1 MQSSRLGRSSARA
14 LFALVLGLC
23 ALPVSAAVEAAADDV
38 LFHIE
43 VRDLGR
49 ALNEFALQSGMEIL
63 FAEDEVRGKTTVGVV
78 DRYTPTDA
86 LGRLLRE
93 TGLRY
98 RFTALDTVLVD
109 VDRAGGQGPTAMPGN
124 GGPRSL
130 IAGLARAVAA
140 TLTGPGTQPDATGSP
155 ADVAEEVIV
164 YGIRGSLQQS
174 LQRKKAAD
182 HFVDII
188 TAEDV
193 GAFPTQNLAEALQR
207 VSGVAIDRK
216 EGEGAFVSI
225 RGLGPQFA
233 QSTINGRV
241 SASNVDPG
249 QHDGRGQTNRGSR
262 VVGFHA
268 FQAGL
273 VHAVEVHKT
282 PRADHVEGGLGGFVD
297 VQTRRPLD
305 LGRRRVALAVDATM
319 NELAADTAPGAFA
332 LFSSVPTD
340 ALGIMVS
347 AQWDNRLVRS
357 DSLHHYSYVPERRT
371 YVVDGQGISGYHPR
385 QVLGE
390 LHVSDRDRLNVSGS
404 LQWRPSER
412 LNAAFDLLVT
422 DVASDESN
430 YWRDFRIQNAL
441 ANNITAAT
449 VTDDNG
455 TPVFTS
461 ITSAGA
467 GLFLQQ
473 AAERVDTNART
484 WGGNVAFQAT
494 DRLAIDVD
502 VSVSTTDSPSG
513 NQEFLVR
520 NTATQVSYRKFG
532 PGGLPSLK
540 STSPLGD
547 PDFYRVVKHSHQRHQ
562 VADRVAQIRT
572 DLAYEVGGDRWRTL
586 QLGVRW
592 AGQDRN
598 DQYRYL
604 TSRAFLDQP
613 ITEFGGDDPF
623 PEESSFLRGL
633 GNEFP
638 SNIVNPDLASMLRT
652 FVTRAEE
659 IRQGTCFT
667 TGTECSLAG
676 FRNQPYNED
685 INHDEGSAA
694 IYALAFFAGE
704 VAGAPYSGNV
714 GVRYVTTNS
723 RTAGLFL
730 EPVAFDTSD
739 PTQPVLVLS
748 EPRLLS
754 VTHRYAEVL
763 PSLNLRLDPR
773 DTLVV
778 RASVA
783 RVLSRPSYLD
793 LNPRQTGG
801 AISRQLFSG
810 NGELD
815 PTTAWQVDLGLEW
828 YFADYSLASV
838 GVFDKD
844 ISGIVQLTI
853 DQVGFPNVIDP
864 DTNEPVVLIRR
875 RPENS
880 GNSDLKGL
888 EVTLQTTF
896 AALPYPFNGM
906 GLNANYTYVASSS
919 DFRSETTRAAY
930 SIPGLSEN
938 TVNITAFYE
947 RGRLSARVS
956 YNFRDEF
963 LDTIADG
970 GGHPYFVDAYEQF
983 DASMAYAPSDR
994 LSLSLEAI
1002 NLTDE
1007 NVYYF
1012 SRLGTGTQRHFAS
1025 AINAGRRFQFGI
1037 RVNR

>member
-1 MQSSRLGRSSARA
+1 M
-14 LFALVLGLC
+14 LC
-23 ALPVSAAVEAAADDV
+23 LWAAPDAWAADV
-38 LFHIE
+38 EFRIE

-78 DRYTPTDA
+78 GRHTPIEA
-86 LGRLLRE
+86 LSRLLRD

-98 RFTALDTVLVD
+98 RFTARDTVLVD
-109 VDRAGGQGPTAMPGN
+109 LEPAGGQGSAATASDGQ
-124 GGPRSL
+124 PRSL
-130 IAGLARAVAA
+130 IARVARAVAA
-140 TLTGPGTQPDATGSP
+140 TLTGPRTQPAAGDTVGGSARP
-155 ADVAEEVIV
+155 AEEVIV
-164 YGIRGSLQQS
+164 YGIRASLQQS
-174 LQRKKAAD
+174 LERKKAAD

-188 TAEDV
+188 TAEDI

-216 EGEGAFVSI
+216 EGEGAFVSV

-233 QSTINGRV
+233 QTTINGRV

-249 QHDGRGQTNRGSR
+249 QHDGRGQTNSGSR

-268 FQAGL
+268 FQSGL

-282 PRADHVEGGLGGFVD
+282 PRADHVEGGLGGFID

-305 LGRRRVALAVDATM
+305 LGRRRLALAVDATV

-332 LFSSVPTD
+332 LFSSVPND
-340 ALGIMVS
+340 AVGIMVS

-357 DSLHHYSYVPERRT
+357 DSLHHYSYVPEIRT
-371 YVVDGQGISGYHPR
+371 YTVNGQEISGYHPR

-404 LQWRPSER
+404 LQWMPSER
-412 LNAAFDLLVT
+412 LDATFDLLLT
-422 DVASDESN
+422 DVASGERD

-441 ANNITAAT
+441 ASNITAAT

-461 ITSAGA
+461 ITSSGA
-467 GLFLQQ
+467 ALFLQQ
-473 AAERVDTNART
+473 AAERVNTNVLT
-484 WGGNVAFQAT
+484 WGSNVTLQAT
-494 DRLAIDVD
+494 ARLAFDVD
-502 VSVSTTDSPSG
+502 VSLSTMDSPSE
-513 NQEFLVR
+513 NQEYLVR
-520 NTATQVSYRKFG
+520 NTATQVSYRKYG
-532 PGGLPSLK
+532 PSGAPSIT
-540 STSPLGD
+540 SASPLND
-547 PDFYRVVKHSHQRHQ
+547 PHFYRVVKHSHQRHHA
-562 VADRVAQIRT
+562 ADRVAQIRT
-572 DLAYEVGGDRWRTL
+572 DATLEIGSDWWRAFK
-586 QLGVRW
+586 LGVRW
-592 AGQDRN
+592 SRQERN
-598 DQYRYL
+598 DRHRYL
-604 TSRAFLDQP
+604 TSQAFVDQP
-613 ITEFGGDDPF
+613 ITDFGGDDPF
-623 PEESSFLRGL
+623 PEESSFLAGL

-638 SNIVNPDLASMLRT
+638 SNIVNPDLDSMQRT
-652 FVTRAEE
+652 FVTRADE
-659 IRQGTCFT
+659 IRRGPCFT

-676 FRNQPYNED
+676 FRNQPFNED
-685 INHDEGSAA
+685 INNEEDSAA
-694 IYALAFFAGE
+694 IYALAFFGGE
-704 VAGAPYSGNV
+704 VAGTPYSGNL
-714 GVRYVTTNS
+714 GARYVTTGS
-723 RTAGLFL
+723 RTVGFFL

-739 PTQPVLVLS
+739 PSRPVLVLS
-748 EPRLLS
+748 EPRLNS
-754 VTHRYAEVL
+754 VSHRYAKAL
-763 PSLNLRLDPR
+763 PSLNLRLDPH
-773 DTLVV
+773 DTVVV

-815 PTTAWQVDLGLEW
+815 PTTGWQVDLGLEW

-844 ISGIVQLTI
+844 ITGIVQLTI

-864 DTNEPVVLIRR
+864 DTNEPVVLTWR

-896 AALPYPFNGM
+896 AALPHPFNDL

-947 RGRLSARVS
+947 LGHLSARVS
-956 YNFRDEF
+956 YNYRDEF
-963 LDTIADG
+963 LDTIADA

-1007 NVYYF
+1007 NVYYY

-1037 RVNR
+1037 RLNR

>member
-1 MQSSRLGRSSARA
+1 M
-14 LFALVLGLC
+14 LC
-23 ALPVSAAVEAAADDV
+23 LWAAPDAWAADV
-38 LFHIE
+38 EFRIE

-49 ALNEFALQSGMEIL
+49 ALNEFALQSGLEIL
-63 FAEDEVRGKTTVGVV
+63 FAEDEVRGKTTVGVIG
-78 DRYTPTDA
+78 RYTPTDA
-86 LGRLLRE
+86 LDRLLGD

-109 VDRAGGQGPTAMPGN
+109 LEPRGEQGPAATTSNGEPG
-124 GGPRSL
+124 SL
-130 IAGLARAVAA
+130 IARVTRAVAGA
-140 TLTGPGTQPDATGSP
+140 LTGRRTSAGPGDATGGQP
-155 ADVAEEVIV
+155 RAAEEVIV

-188 TAEDV
+188 TAEDI

-233 QSTINGRV
+233 QSTINGRG

-249 QHDGRGQTNRGSR
+249 QHDGRGQANRGSR
-262 VVGFHA
+262 VIGFHA
-268 FQAGL
+268 FQSGL

-282 PRADHVEGGLGGFVD
+282 PRADLVEGGLGGSID
-297 VQTRRPLD
+297 VRTRRPLD
-305 LGRRRVALAVDATM
+305 LGRQRVAVAVDATV
-319 NELAADTAPGAFA
+319 NELAADTTPGAFA
-332 LFSSVPTD
+332 LFSSVPSDTV
-340 ALGIMVS
+340 GIMVS
-347 AQWDNRLVRS
+347 AQWDNQLVRS
-357 DSLHHYSYVPERRT
+357 DSLHHYGYVPERRT
-371 YVVDGQGISGYHPR
+371 YTIAGLKLSGYHPR

-404 LQWRPSER
+404 VQWRPTKR
-412 LNAAFDLLVT
+412 LDATFDLLVT
-422 DVASDESN
+422 DVKSGERD

-449 VTDDNG
+449 VADDNG

-461 ITSAGA
+461 ITSSGA

-473 AAERVDTNART
+473 AAERVDTNALT
-484 WGGNVAFQAT
+484 WGGNVVFQAT

-502 VSVSTTDSPSG
+502 VALSTTDSPSE
-513 NQEFLVR
+513 NQEYLVR

-562 VADRVAQIRT
+562 VADQVAQIRT
-572 DLAYEVGGDRWRTL
+572 DLTYEVGGDRWSAL
-586 QLGVRW
+586 QLGARW
-592 AGQDRN
+592 ARQERN

-604 TSRAFLDQP
+604 TSQAFVDQP
-613 ITEFGGDDPF
+613 ITDFGGDDPF
-623 PEESSFLRGL
+623 PEESSFLSGL

-638 SNIVNPDLASMLRT
+638 SNIVNPDLDSMLRT
-652 FVTRAEE
+652 FVTRADE
-659 IRQGTCFT
+659 IRRGACFT

-676 FRNQPYNED
+676 FRDQPYNED
-685 INHDEGSAA
+685 INHEEDSAA
-694 IYALAFFAGE
+694 IYALAFFGGE
-704 VAGAPYSGNV
+704 VGGTPYSGNL
-714 GVRYVTTNS
+714 GVRYVATDS
-723 RTAGLFL
+723 RTVGFFL

-739 PTQPVLVLS
+739 PSQPVLVLS
-748 EPRLLS
+748 EPTLNAVS
-754 VTHRYAEVL
+754 HRYAEVL
-763 PSLNLRLDPR
+763 PSLNLRLDPHE
-773 DTLVV
+773 TLVV

-801 AISRQLFSG
+801 GIGRQLFSG

-815 PTTAWQVDLGLEW
+815 PTTGVQVDLGLEW

-844 ISGIVQLTI
+844 ITGIVQLTI
-853 DQVGFPNVIDP
+853 DQVGFPGVIDP
-864 DTNEPVVLIRR
+864 DTNEPVVLTRR

-880 GNSDLKGL
+880 GSSDLKGL

-896 AALPYPFNGM
+896 AALPRPFD
-906 GLNANYTYVASSS
+906 GLGINANYTYVDSSS
-919 DFRSETTRAAY
+919 NFRSETTRAAY

-947 RGRLSARVS
+947 RGRLSARLS

-963 LDTIADG
+963 LDTIADS

-983 DASMAYAPSDR
+983 DASVAYAPSDR
-994 LSLSLEAI
+994 LSWKLEAI
-1002 NLTDE
+1002 NLTEE
-1007 NVYYF
+1007 NVYYY
-1012 SRLGTGTQRHFAS
+1012 SRLATGTQRHFAS

-1037 RVNR
+1037 RLSR

>member
-1 MQSSRLGRSSARA
+1 MLC
-14 LFALVLGLC
+14 LC
-23 ALPVSAAVEAAADDV
+23 AIPAVAASEGASDQVE
-38 LFHIE
+38 FHIE
-43 VRDLGR
+43 IRDLGR

-63 FAEDEVRGKTTVGVV
+63 FAEDEVRGKTTAGVV
-78 DRYTPTDA
+78 GRYTPTDA

-109 VDRAGGQGPTAMPGN
+109 VDPSTGQGLSPRHGD
-124 GGPRSL
+124 GRPRSL
-130 IAGLARAVAA
+130 ISRMARAVAA
-140 TLTGPGTQPDATGSP
+140 TLTGPRTQAEARDTTAGPGR
-155 ADVAEEVIV
+155 VAEEVIV

-174 LQRKKAAD
+174 LERKKAAD

-188 TAEDV
+188 TAEDI

-268 FQAGL
+268 FQSGL

-282 PRADHVEGGLGGFVD
+282 PRADHVEGGLGGFID
-297 VQTRRPLD
+297 IQTRRPLD
-305 LGRRRVALAVDATM
+305 LGRRRAALAVDATV

-332 LFSSVPTD
+332 LFSSVPSD
-340 ALGIMVS
+340 SLGIMVS

-371 YVVDGQGISGYHPR
+371 YIVDGQEISGYHPR

-390 LHVSDRDRLNVSGS
+390 LHVSDRDRLNVSGA
-404 LQWRPSER
+404 LQWRPSKR
-412 LNAAFDLLVT
+412 LNASFDVLMT
-422 DVASDESN
+422 DVASDESD

-441 ANNITAAT
+441 ANNITAAA
-449 VTDDNG
+449 VADDNG

-461 ITSAGA
+461 ITSSGA

-473 AAERVDTNART
+473 AAERVDTNALT
-484 WGGNVAFQAT
+484 WGSRVAYQAT
-494 DRLAIDVD
+494 DRLAIDLD
-502 VSVSTTDSPSG
+502 VSLSTTDSPSE
-513 NQEFLVR
+513 NSEYLVR
-520 NTATQVSYRKFG
+520 NTAIQVSYRKFG

-540 STSPLGD
+540 STSPLSN

-562 VADRVAQIRT
+562 VADGTAQIRT
-572 DLAYEVGGDRWRTL
+572 DATYEIGGERLSAL

-592 AGQDRN
+592 ARQERN

-604 TSRAFLDQP
+604 TSRAFIDQP
-613 ITEFGGDDPF
+613 ITDFGGDDPF
-623 PEESSFLRGL
+623 PEESSFLSGL

-638 SNIVNPDLASMLRT
+638 SNIVNPDLASMLLT
-652 FVTRAEE
+652 FVTRADE

-676 FRNQPYNED
+676 FRNQPHNED
-685 INHDEGSAA
+685 INHDEDSAA
-694 IYALAFFAGE
+694 IYALAFFRGE
-704 VAGAPYSGNV
+704 VARTPYSGNV
-714 GVRYVTTNS
+714 GVRYVTTDS
-723 RTAGLFL
+723 RTAGYFL

-754 VTHRYAEVL
+754 VSHRYAEAL
-763 PSLNLRLDPR
+763 PSLNLRLDAR
-773 DTLVV
+773 DTVVV
-778 RASVA
+778 RLSVA

-801 AISRQLFSG
+801 AISRQLLSG
-810 NGELD
+810 NGKLD
-815 PTTAWQVDLGLEW
+815 PTTGWQVDLGLEW

-844 ISGIVQLTI
+844 ITGIVQLTI
-853 DQVGFPNVIDP
+853 DQVGFPDVIDP
-864 DTNEPVVLIRR
+864 DTNAPVVLTWR

-896 AALPYPFNGM
+896 AALPHPFNGL

-947 RGRLSARVS
+947 LGHLSARVS
-956 YNFRDEF
+956 YNYRDEF
-963 LDTIADG
+963 LDTIADA

-983 DASMAYAPSDR
+983 DASMAYARSDR

-1007 NVYYF
+1007 NVYYY

-1037 RVNR
+1037 RLNR